1 MPLAACITAVLLN
14 CSAMPAHKA
23 DRLPRKPRAEPIH
36 RIATP
41 PDIEVRSDESG
52 LPPETTAPAFGLSA
66 DEVVAFGFQEIAIYS
81 LPALEPERRS
91 AEPDPRPAP
100 AAPAVGLPPDQMVA
114 IGFQDIAIYSP
125 PEAQPEKLSKRER
138 RKLETAERRANR
150 RDKSQD
156 KPVETEVVTTKVKEP
171 VLAYAK
177 PELVRPEPAGRRS
190 LFAGIFSNDPDDD
203 EPGFVPS
210 AGGGYTAVKYEAK
223 AQHVPEKLAL
233 AIARIESNGSCGALS
248 SAKAIGVMQ
257 IKHTTAQMIGYTG
270 TAKGLKNCKTSAKW
284 GVKYLALCLDLADGD
299 VKKAALCYNQGH
311 GTLTNKRKYGNRVN
325 RVEAKGYIAKMK
337 AQGWRL

>member
-41 PDIEVRSDESG
+41 SDVEARSDGSG
-52 LPPETTAPAFGLSA
+52 LSPETTAPAFGLSP
-66 DEVVAFGFQEIAIYS
+66 DEVVAYGFQEIAIYT
-81 LPALEPERRS
+81 PPEPEPEQRS
-91 AEPDPRPAP
+91 AEADPQPAP
-100 AAPAVGLPPDQMVA
+100 AGSAGGLPPDQMVA

-125 PEAQPEKLSKRER
+125 PEPEPEKLSRRER
-138 RKLETAERRANR
+138 RKQEKAERRARR
-150 RDKSQD
+150 RDKRQD

-177 PELVRPEPAGRRS
+177 PELARPEPAGRRS
-190 LFAGIFSNDPDDD
+190 LFAGIFSNDPDGD
-203 EPGFVPS
+203 EPGFAPS
-210 AGGGYTAVKYEAK
+210 AGGGYTAVKYEAQ

-233 AIARIESNGSCGALS
+233 SIARIESNGSCGAQS
-248 SAKAIGVMQ
+248 SANAIGVMQ
-257 IKHTTAQMIGYTG
+257 IKHATAQMIGYTG

-284 GVKYLALCLDLADGD
+284 GVKYLAMCLDLADGD

-311 GTLTNKRKYGNRVN
+311 GTLTNKRKYGKRVD
-325 RVEAKGYIAKMK
+325 RAEAKGYIAKMK

>member
-41 PDIEVRSDESG
+41 PDVEVRSDESG
-52 LPPETTAPAFGLSA
+52 LSLENTAPAFGLSP
-66 DEVVAFGFQEIAIYS
+66 DEVVAIGFQEIAIYTP
-81 LPALEPERRS
+81 LEPEPERRS
-91 AEPDPRPAP
+91 VEADPRPAP
-100 AAPAVGLPPDQMVA
+100 AAPAGGLPPDQMVA

-125 PEAQPEKLSKRER
+125 PEPEPEKLSKRER
-138 RKLETAERRANR
+138 RKLERAERRAKR
-150 RDKSQD
+150 RGQT
-156 KPVETEVVTTKVKEP
+156 VEVATSTIKVKEP
-171 VLAYAK
+171 VLAYA
-177 PELVRPEPAGRRS
+177 VPEPAGRRS

-203 EPGFVPS
+203 EPGFAPS
-210 AGGGYTAVKYEAK
+210 AGGGYTAVKYEAQ

-233 AIARIESNGSCGALS
+233 SIARIESNGSCGAQS
-248 SAKAIGVMQ
+248 SANALGVMQ
-257 IKHTTAQMIGYTG
+257 IKHATAQMIGYTG

-284 GVKYLALCLDLADGD
+284 GVKYLAMCLDLADGD